1 MSEICRCRSCGQPL
15 PSLKR
20 EGVWLSAMKASIFDF
35 IDAHPGVRAE
45 GILYHCF
52 AEGTRNGVRQHVFQ
66 INALLAHT
74 DTRIFGNAIGARG
87 EYRVVRGDAGRCGEL
102 AAVGR
107 APRAAHHRAGAAA
120 EVEVEP
126 TAHTAASE
134 ATEA

>member
-1 MSEICRCRSCGQPL
+1 LSETCRCRSCGQLL

-52 AEGTRNGVRQHVFQ
+52 AEGKINGVRQHVFQ
-66 INALLAHT
+66 INALLAGT

-87 EYRVVRGDAGRCGEL
+87 EYRIVRGS

-107 APRAAHHRAGAAA
+107 APGAAHHRARTA

-126 TAHTAASE
+126 TAHTAAAE